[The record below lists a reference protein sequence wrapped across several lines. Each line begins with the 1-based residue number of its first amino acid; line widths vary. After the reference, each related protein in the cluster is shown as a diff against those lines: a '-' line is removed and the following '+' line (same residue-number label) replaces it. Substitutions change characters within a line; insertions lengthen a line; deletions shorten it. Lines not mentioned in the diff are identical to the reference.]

1 MNDDIPA
8 NGSTDDDEG
17 EDDAPPIGLS
27 SKELAFMLGQA
38 MIELRTENSGLDDSK
53 LVILVSA
60 AIEANNRKIYE
71 DLLDMGLIEEVDDE
85 DEE

>member
-1 MNDDIPA
+1 MNDNA
-8 NGSTDDDEG
+8 LTNGELDD

-27 SKELAFMLGQA
+27 SKELAYMLGQA
-38 MIELRTENSGLDDSK
+38 MIELREENPNLDDSK

-71 DLLDMGLIEEVDDE
+71 DLLDMGLVEEIDE
-85 DEE
+85 DDA